1 MGRQVQSTRTSPNG
15 RLALGAVSVCQ
26 QAQSSEEFGI
36 VLRIFWSR
44 VALNKWKLHFMFDFS
59 AKRVAVVGLG
69 YVGLPLALAFGRKLK
84 TIGFDISEAKLHAY
98 REGHDPTGEMDA
110 EAFKA
115 ATQLSFTSDASALA
129 LADYIVVAVPTPIDS
144 AKQPDLTPVIK
155 ATETIAPNLK
165 QGAIV
170 IYEST
175 VYPGVT
181 DEVCAPILEC
191 ISGKRRGQDFKLG
204 YSPERIVPGDKV
216 HRLETII
223 KIVSAEDEDSL
234 GQVAA
239 LYESI
244 VEAGVYRASS
254 IRVAEAAKV
263 IENTQRDVNI
273 ALMNELAIIFNLMG
287 IDTLEVLEAAG
298 TKWNFLPFRPGL
310 VGGHCIG
317 VDPYYL
323 THKVSTLGYN
333 PEVILA
339 GRRINDRMG
348 SYIAHQTVKQMIK
361 AGRMQAGAT
370 VLVMGLTFKENCAD
384 IRNSKVIDI
393 VQELQDYGLD
403 VQVWDPIAD
412 SLEAAEEYG
421 LNLLSDWKSLERID
435 AIVAAVAHDAVK
447 ALPLSALAEKSGGAP
462 FIDVKSAFEL
472 KTLLQA
478 GFQPWR
484 L

>member
-1 MGRQVQSTRTSPNG
+1 MPDLS
-15 RLALGAVSVCQ
+15 
-26 QAQSSEEFGI
+26 
-36 VLRIFWSR
+36 
-44 VALNKWKLHFMFDFS
+44 NKT
-59 AKRVAVVGLG
+59 VAVVGLG
-69 YVGLPLALAFGRKLK
+69 YVGLPLALAFGRKIK
-84 TIGFDISEAKLHAY
+84 TIGFDISEAKLKAY
-98 REGHDPTGEMDA
+98 REGYDPTGEMEP

-115 ATQLSFTSDASALA
+115 ASLLSFSSEGRALA
-129 LADYIVVAVPTPIDS
+129 EADYVVVAVPTPIDN

-165 QGAIV
+165 EGAIV
-170 IYEST
+170 VYEST

-181 DEVCAPILEC
+181 DEVCAPILERL
-191 ISGKRRGQDFKLG
+191 SGKRRGSGFKLG

-223 KIVSAEDEDSL
+223 KIVSAEDADSL
-234 GQVAA
+234 DQVAA
-239 LYESI
+239 LYEAI
-244 VEAGVYRASS
+244 VEVGVYRASS

-273 ALMNELAIIFNLMG
+273 ALVNELAIIFNMMG

-333 PEVILA
+333 PAIMLA
-339 GRRINDRMG
+339 ARRVNDRMG

-361 AGRMQAGAT
+361 NDRMRTGAT

-393 VQELQDYGLD
+393 VHELEDYGLN
-403 VQVWDPIAD
+403 VVVWDPVANPH
-412 SLEAAEEYG
+412 EAEEEYG
-421 LNLLSDWKSLERID
+421 IKLASAWESLASID
-435 AIVAAVAHDAVK
+435 AIVAAVAHGAVK
-447 ALPLSALAEKSGGAP
+447 SVSLAALAEKSRQAP
-462 FIDVKSAFEL
+462 FIDVKSAFDRSA
-472 KTLLQA
+472 LQA
-478 GFQPWR
+478 AGLQAWR

>member
-1 MGRQVQSTRTSPNG
+1 MS
-15 RLALGAVSVCQ
+15 
-26 QAQSSEEFGI
+26 
-36 VLRIFWSR
+36 
-44 VALNKWKLHFMFDFS
+44 DFS
-59 AKRVAVVGLG
+59 TKTVAVVGLG
-69 YVGLPLALAFGRKLK
+69 YVGLPLALAFGRKLN
-84 TIGFDISEAKLHAY
+84 TLGFDISEAKLRAY
-98 REGHDPTGEMDA
+98 REGYDPTGEMDA
-110 EAFKA
+110 DAFKA
-115 ATQLSFTSDASALA
+115 AADQLSFTSDAKALA
-129 LADYIVVAVPTPIDS
+129 SADYIVVAVPTPIDS

-181 DEVCAPILEC
+181 DEVCAPILER
-191 ISGKRRGQDFKLG
+191 ISGKLRGQDFKLG

-234 GQVAA
+234 NQVAA
-239 LYESI
+239 LYEAI

-273 ALMNELAIIFNLMG
+273 ALMNELAIIFNLME

-348 SYIAHQTVKQMIK
+348 SYIAQQ
-361 AGRMQAGAT
+361 R
-370 VLVMGLTFKENCAD
+370 
-384 IRNSKVIDI
+384 
-393 VQELQDYGLD
+393 
-403 VQVWDPIAD
+403 
-412 SLEAAEEYG
+412 
-421 LNLLSDWKSLERID
+421 
-435 AIVAAVAHDAVK
+435 
-447 ALPLSALAEKSGGAP
+447 
-462 FIDVKSAFEL
+462 
-472 KTLLQA
+472 
-478 GFQPWR
+478 
-484 L
+484 